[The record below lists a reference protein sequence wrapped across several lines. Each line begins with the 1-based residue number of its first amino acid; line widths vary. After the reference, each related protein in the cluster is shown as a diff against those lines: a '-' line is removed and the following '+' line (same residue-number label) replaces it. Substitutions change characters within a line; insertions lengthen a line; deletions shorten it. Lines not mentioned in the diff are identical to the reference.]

1 MMAVLRIAIIL
12 LPQAAVSV
20 LSLNMAYN
28 NWMYFFVGFFAKQQ
42 ASVLRFMCNDYV
54 EALCLVGVVIY
65 FTCDLHVVARFF
77 PFLPIALLISS
88 FRKREAHEG
97 LVNRQLAWIGKN
109 TLYIYVFHYFF
120 LEVISLSAIYD
131 TLVSTHNYLAEL
143 LLILTVSLLLVYL
156 SAYIGLILCKNNI
169 LSAILFGHNLTD
181 NFYRKNGKFTKQS

>member
-1 MMAVLRIAIIL
+1 MMAVLRIAVTL

-28 NWMYFFVGFFAKQQ
+28 NWIYFFAGFFVRLH
-42 ASVLRFMCNDYV
+42 ASVLRFMCNDYIEV
-54 EALCLVGVVIY
+54 LCLVGIVIY
-65 FTCDLHVVARFF
+65 FTCDLYVVARLF
-77 PFLPIALLISS
+77 PFLPIAVLISS
-88 FRKREAHEG
+88 FRKRESYEG

-120 LEVISLSAIYD
+120 LGVISLSAIYD
-131 TLVSTHNYLAEL
+131 TLVSTHNNLAEL

-156 SAYIGLILCKNNI
+156 SAYVGLILRKNNV
-169 LSAILFGHNLTD
+169 LSVILFGHNLTD